1 MLKDYLEQRY
11 ISLESGRSSI
21 ALEREYWNALEVMA
35 EEEGW
40 GDWRDFFYA
49 YILDDKPDDIPLA
62 SHVRKFITSE
72 LFIEYAKGKGKDK
85 SWN

>member
-1 MLKDYLEQRY
+1 
-11 ISLESGRSSI
+11 
-21 ALEREYWNALEVMA
+21 MA

-40 GDWRDFFYA
+40 GDWHDFFYA

-72 LFIEYAKGKGKDK
+72 LFFEYAKGKGKDN
-85 SWN
+85 S

>member
-1 MLKDYLEQRY
+1 MARKTKY
-11 ISLESGRSSI
+11 IQLNSGKSTLSLEPSYWHQI
-21 ALEREYWNALEVMA
+21 EYLARKDGYGN
-35 EEEGW
+35 
-40 GDWRDFFYA
+40 WRDFFYA

>member
-1 MLKDYLEQRY
+1 MARETKY
-11 ISLESGRSSI
+11 IQLNSGKSTLSLEPSYWHQI
-21 ALEREYWNALEVMA
+21 EYLARKDGYGN
-35 EEEGW
+35 
-40 GDWRDFFYA
+40 WRDFFYA

>member
-1 MLKDYLEQRY
+1 MARKTKY
-11 ISLESGRSSI
+11 IQLNSGKSTLSLEPSYWHQI
-21 ALEREYWNALEVMA
+21 EYLA
-35 EEEGW
+35 EKDGY
-40 GDWRDFFYA
+40 GNWRDFFYA

>member
-1 MLKDYLEQRY
+1 FSKLAFKYGVGNCNY
-11 ISLESGRSSI
+11 
-21 ALEREYWNALEVMA
+21 
-35 EEEGW
+35 
-40 GDWRDFFYA
+40 
-49 YILDDKPDDIPLA
+49 DDKPDDIPLA